1 MSHYKQAILLLL
13 SAQAADAPCRT
24 LRRYTQLLAAAQQIP
39 KTMPTLQ
46 RMLNTTR
53 QLQLNN
59 TPALRT
65 ASSDTPAA
73 TPCCCYSN
81 TRHTSHKHSV

>member
-1 MSHYKQAILLLL
+1 VHTPLLRLAATL
-13 SAQAADAPCRT
+13 SC
-24 LRRYTQLLAAAQQIP
+24 YTQLLAAAQQIP

-46 RMLNTTR
+46 RMLNTTQ

-65 ASSDTPAA
+65 TCRDTPAA
-73 TPCCCYSN
+73 TRSCCYSN
-81 TRHTSHKHSV
+81 SQHC

>member
-1 MSHYKQAILLLL
+1 MPLLRLAATIL
-13 SAQAADAPCRT
+13 
-24 LRRYTQLLAAAQQIP
+24 RYTQLLAAAQQIP

-46 RMLNTTR
+46 RMLNTTL

-65 ASSDTPAA
+65 TCPNTPAA
-73 TPCCCYSN
+73 TRSCCYSN
-81 TRHTSHKHSV
+81 TQHRPAGTRETPAFSLVRD